1 MSIHKRYR
9 QGQILKLLAAHAV
22 ASQDELRRHLGH
34 IGMRVTQATL
44 SRDLRELRLVK
55 TAGGYRPLSAAA
67 AEEAAPQATL
77 ARALKEFLLDIR
89 PAQNMLVLKT
99 PPGGAQP
106 LAAAVDSERWKE
118 IVRHTRRRRHGS
130 ADYSFPRRPGS
141 GAKARGGIAPMNDPL
156 RVAVV
161 GATGYAGYELARLLL
176 RHPKIDKP
184 TFYLRDGNAN
194 VRCLTE
200 LYPQLRG
207 WGEAPCKPLSVAA
220 IAKSGADVVFLSTP
234 HEASL
239 ELVPE
244 LLAANPK
251 LRIVDLSGAFRFR
264 EPHAFERWY
273 KLAPAAKEILKQ
285 AVYGLPELY
294 AKSLPEARLVANP
307 GCYPTSVI
315 LGLRPLIEAGWIDV
329 ARGIVCDCKSG
340 VSGAGKEP
348 KRETHFVEV
357 NENFR
362 AYGLFTHR
370 HTPEVAE
377 HLGLAERD
385 FVFTT
390 HLLPVER
397 GILST
402 LYVWLKPTRNSEE
415 VETLYQQFYA
425 ERPMVRVLPG
435 GRLPELQHVA
445 HTNFCDVGFAL
456 ESKGERLVIVSCLDN
471 LGKGAAGQA
480 VQNLNG
486 MFGYPETAGLI

>member
-1 MSIHKRYR
+1 
-9 QGQILKLLAAHAV
+9 
-22 ASQDELRRHLGH
+22 
-34 IGMRVTQATL
+34 
-44 SRDLRELRLVK
+44 
-55 TAGGYRPLSAAA
+55 
-67 AEEAAPQATL
+67 
-77 ARALKEFLLDIR
+77 
-89 PAQNMLVLKT
+89 
-99 PPGGAQP
+99 
-106 LAAAVDSERWKE
+106 
-118 IVRHTRRRRHGS
+118 
-130 ADYSFPRRPGS
+130 
-141 GAKARGGIAPMNDPL
+141 MNDPL

-176 RHPKIDKP
+176 RHPQIDKP
-184 TFYLRDGNAN
+184 TFYLRDAHAD

-207 WGEAPCKPLSVAA
+207 WGEAPCKPLSVEA
-220 IAKSGADVVFLSTP
+220 IAKSGADVAFLSTP

-239 ELVPE
+239 ELVPK
-244 LLAANPK
+244 LLDANPK
-251 LRIVDLSGAFRFR
+251 LRVVDLSGAFRFH
-264 EPHAFERWY
+264 EPGTFESWY
-273 KLAPAAKEILKQ
+273 KLEPAAREILSE

-294 AKSLPEARLVANP
+294 GDALPGARLVANP

-315 LGLRPLIEAGWIDV
+315 LGLRPLVEAGWIDR

-377 HLGLAERD
+377 HLGLAGGD

-390 HLLPVER
+390 HLLPLER

-402 LYVWLKPTRNSEE
+402 LYVWLNPSRKADEIE
-415 VETLYQQFYA
+415 ALYRKFFA
-425 ERPMVRVLPG
+425 GRPIMRLLPA

-445 HTNFCDVGFAL
+445 HTNFCDIGFAL
-456 ESKGERLVIVSCLDN
+456 DSSGERLVIVSCLDN

-480 VQNLNG
+480 VQNFNG
-486 MFGYPETAGLI
+486 MYGYPETAGLL